1 MQLTCYKA
9 AGKNCITN
17 QNASAALLPRC
28 IAVKHGMGLQVEWE
42 EYWWEASDWAGM
54 KELGAEKSGCSADGA
69 AWRET
74 WREAIAFDPFTGE
87 PTVERTA
94 HKWAHDAKVSHQPY
108 LPGLRLHD
116 CVYLPGLWPHDFV
129 YLTGRFQLV
138 FSRSMYRVMVI
149 QKDLQMML
157 HFPDGC

>member
-1 MQLTCYKA
+1 M
-9 AGKNCITN
+9 
-17 QNASAALLPRC
+17 
-28 IAVKHGMGLQVEWE
+28 QVEWE

-94 HKWAHDAKVSHQPY
+94 HKWAHDAKVSWKQNKTSDFRVSFGVDEQK
-108 LPGLRLHD
+108 LPETIEILRL
-116 CVYLPGLWPHDFV
+116 CG
-129 YLTGRFQLV
+129 
-138 FSRSMYRVMVI
+138 
-149 QKDLQMML
+149 
-157 HFPDGC
+157 

>member
-1 MQLTCYKA
+1 MV
-9 AGKNCITN
+9 CI
-17 QNASAALLPRC
+17 
-28 IAVKHGMGLQVEWE
+28 QVEWE

-94 HKWAHDAKVSHQPY
+94 HKWAHDAKVGSPLWLFSGYHHHHHVTLLSTNINNVLKNVLCIIPVY
-108 LPGLRLHD
+108 IY
-116 CVYLPGLWPHDFV
+116 VYLYKYIHN
-129 YLTGRFQLV
+129 YI
-138 FSRSMYRVMVI
+138 SI
-149 QKDLQMML
+149 
-157 HFPDGC
+157 

>member
-1 MQLTCYKA
+1 
-9 AGKNCITN
+9 
-17 QNASAALLPRC
+17 
-28 IAVKHGMGLQVEWE
+28 MGLQVEWE

-94 HKWAHDAKVSHQPY
+94 HKWAHDAKVVINCICLAY
-108 LPGLRLHD
+108 GRMTVCIRLAYGGLTL
-116 CVYLPGLWPHDFV
+116 Y
-129 YLTGRFQLV
+129 T
-138 FSRSMYRVMVI
+138 
-149 QKDLQMML
+149 
-157 HFPDGC
+157 

>member
-1 MQLTCYKA
+1 M
-9 AGKNCITN
+9 
-17 QNASAALLPRC
+17 
-28 IAVKHGMGLQVEWE
+28 QVEWE

-94 HKWAHDAKVSHQPY
+94 HKWAHDAKASHL
-108 LPGLRLHD
+108 LPMSGGTSKSSLS
-116 CVYLPGLWPHDFV
+116 
-129 YLTGRFQLV
+129 LV
-138 FSRSMYRVMVI
+138 NSLLCLSRSVC
-149 QKDLQMML
+149 
-157 HFPDGC
+157 HFVGHLLCWVKASFMPC

>member
-1 MQLTCYKA
+1 MLATGWNMRPQQSGQHRQTLTQLTCSKA
-9 AGKNCITN
+9 AGKLCIAS

-28 IAVKHGMGLQVEWE
+28 IAVDHGMGSQVEWE

-94 HKWAHDAKVSHQPY
+94 HKWAHDAKVSNQLC
-108 LPGLRLHD
+108 LPGLRPHD
-116 CVYLPGLWPHDFV
+116 CVHLADPCPHDHV
-129 YLTGRFQLV
+129 YLADKL
-138 FSRSMYRVMVI
+138 
-149 QKDLQMML
+149 
-157 HFPDGC
+157 

>member
-1 MQLTCYKA
+1 MPDTYLANARAKVGTGEDQSINQL
-9 AGKNCITN
+9 ISQSIN
-17 QNASAALLPRC
+17 QSIHQSIINNH
-28 IAVKHGMGLQVEWE
+28 HGMDLQVEWE

-94 HKWAHDAKVSHQPY
+94 HKWAHDAKVSHQ
-108 LPGLRLHD
+108 L
-116 CVYLPGLWPHDFV
+116 
-129 YLTGRFQLV
+129 
-138 FSRSMYRVMVI
+138 
-149 QKDLQMML
+149 
-157 HFPDGC
+157 

>member
-1 MQLTCYKA
+1 MDAWYLQQMFC
-9 AGKNCITN
+9 
-17 QNASAALLPRC
+17 
-28 IAVKHGMGLQVEWE
+28 MQVEWE

-94 HKWAHDAKVSHQPY
+94 HKWAHDAKVAFCCPV
-108 LPGLRLHD
+108 LPFTKG
-116 CVYLPGLWPHDFV
+116 
-129 YLTGRFQLV
+129 
-138 FSRSMYRVMVI
+138 RVMPI
-149 QKDLQMML
+149 AFLFTSSATFMRRL
-157 HFPDGC
+157 C

>member
-1 MQLTCYKA
+1 
-9 AGKNCITN
+9 
-17 QNASAALLPRC
+17 
-28 IAVKHGMGLQVEWE
+28 MGLQVEWE

-94 HKWAHDAKVSHQPY
+94 HKWAHDAKVSHHMSINQPIY
-108 LPGLRLHD
+108 VSCLWGSQQTISGEPTVERTAHKWAHD
-116 CVYLPGLWPHDFV
+116 AKGSKQP
-129 YLTGRFQLV
+129 
-138 FSRSMYRVMVI
+138 
-149 QKDLQMML
+149 
-157 HFPDGC
+157 

>member
-1 MQLTCYKA
+1 
-9 AGKNCITN
+9 
-17 QNASAALLPRC
+17 
-28 IAVKHGMGLQVEWE
+28 MGSQVEWE

-94 HKWAHDAKVSHQPY
+94 HKWAHDAKVSDQSICLTYGRVTVSTCLTLGRMY
-108 LPGLRLHD
+108 LADRL
-116 CVYLPGLWPHDFV
+116 
-129 YLTGRFQLV
+129 
-138 FSRSMYRVMVI
+138 
-149 QKDLQMML
+149 
-157 HFPDGC
+157 

>member
-1 MQLTCYKA
+1 MIC
-9 AGKNCITN
+9 
-17 QNASAALLPRC
+17 
-28 IAVKHGMGLQVEWE
+28 MQVEWE

-94 HKWAHDAKVSHQPY
+94 HKWAHDAKVTFCCPLSPWLLLFTKEGIQP
-108 LPGLRLHD
+108 
-116 CVYLPGLWPHDFV
+116 
-129 YLTGRFQLV
+129 FQCSV
-138 FSRSMYRVMVI
+138 EVA
-149 QKDLQMML
+149 
-157 HFPDGC
+157 

>member
-1 MQLTCYKA
+1 MTRP
-9 AGKNCITN
+9 G
-17 QNASAALLPRC
+17 SALVV
-28 IAVKHGMGLQVEWE
+28 VKDPLVCCDFQVARVQGRTLKFGVQVEWE

-94 HKWAHDAKVSHQPY
+94 HKWAHDAKVGHL
-108 LPGLRLHD
+108 LPMSG
-116 CVYLPGLWPHDFV
+116 GA
-129 YLTGRFQLV
+129 
-138 FSRSMYRVMVI
+138 S
-149 QKDLQMML
+149 
-157 HFPDGC
+157 

>member
-1 MQLTCYKA
+1 MLFEEA
-9 AGKNCITN
+9 H
-17 QNASAALLPRC
+17 
-28 IAVKHGMGLQVEWE
+28 VHVQVEWE

-94 HKWAHDAKVSHQPY
+94 HKWAHDAKVSWREIDGKEKNKPFGMI
-108 LPGLRLHD
+108 L
-116 CVYLPGLWPHDFV
+116 
-129 YLTGRFQLV
+129 LV
-138 FSRSMYRVMVI
+138 SMVVPS
-149 QKDLQMML
+149 
-157 HFPDGC
+157 F